1 LNFADA
7 AAPTYFRSCGKT
19 SPPEFACS
27 VFWRFSASLVG
38 DHHPQEDLAKTFLQ
52 LKAAISF
59 CDEFSFAIWRQ
70 QFSKTNYVENF
81 LCSKLNCQKSKKT
94 FA

>member
-1 LNFADA
+1 LWEDLA
-7 AAPTYFRSCGKT
+7 AGR
-19 SPPEFACS
+19 EFVCFFS
-27 VFWRFSASLVG
+27 QIWRFSASLVG
-38 DHHPQEDLAKTFLQ
+38 DHPQEDLAKTFLQ

-81 LCSKLNCQKSKKT
+81 PLFKIE
-94 FA
+94 